1 MIIALDVGTSSARAS
16 LYDDRGAHV
25 DGHFH
30 QTAYAPTTTADGGV
44 EHDAGALLE
53 AVAVCLDG
61 VCHALPRGAEVLGVG
76 VTTFWHG
83 LLGFDAA
90 KRPVTP
96 IFTWADSRSAR
107 DAALLRDALDEE
119 ALHARTGCYL
129 HASYWP
135 AKLRW
140 LARERPAQ
148 ARAAVRWGSFG
159 EHLEAT
165 LFDEAT
171 TTISMASG
179 TGLFDLERGRWDA
192 AALAA
197 AGIEPDHLFAVRDRT
212 EPRRGLRGTWARRWP
227 ALRSVPWFPAVGDGA
242 AGNIG
247 SGCIDPHSIALNVG
261 TSAAFRLVSER
272 APTPPRGLWRYS
284 IDSRWRLLGGAT
296 SEGGNV
302 YAWCR
307 DVLALPDGAA
317 LEAAVAA
324 ESADGHGLT
333 VLPFLA
339 GERAPGWRADRR
351 AAITGLSL
359 DTTAVEIVRAAL
371 ESVALRLALVY
382 DLLAPHATADHVI
395 VASGGAITR
404 SRAWTQMIADACGHA
419 VTWSRETEATSRG
432 AALLALQALGVVP
445 DLAAV
450 RVPLGETFAPDAA
463 RHARYRRALER
474 QQRLDERV

>member
-1 MIIALDVGTSSARAS
+1 
-16 LYDDRGAHV
+16 
-25 DGHFH
+25 
-30 QTAYAPTTTADGGV
+30 
-44 EHDAGALLE
+44 
-53 AVAVCLDG
+53 
-61 VCHALPRGAEVLGVG
+61 
-76 VTTFWHG
+76 
-83 LLGFDAA
+83 
-90 KRPVTP
+90 
-96 IFTWADSRSAR
+96 
-107 DAALLRDALDEE
+107 
-119 ALHARTGCYL
+119 
-129 HASYWP
+129 
-135 AKLRW
+135 
-140 LARERPAQ
+140 
-148 ARAAVRWGSFG
+148 
-159 EHLEAT
+159 
-165 LFDEAT
+165 
-171 TTISMASG
+171 
-179 TGLFDLERGRWDA
+179 
-192 AALAA
+192 
-197 AGIEPDHLFAVRDRT
+197 
-212 EPRRGLRGTWARRWP
+212 
-227 ALRSVPWFPAVGDGA
+227 VPWFPAVGDGA
-242 AGNIG
+242 AGNVG
-247 SGCIDPHSIALNVG
+247 SGCIDPHGIALNVG
-261 TSAAFRLVSER
+261 TSAALRLASER

-307 DVLALPDGAA
+307 DVLALPDAAA

-339 GERAPGWRADRR
+339 GERAPGWRADKR
-351 AAITGLSL
+351 AAVTGLSL

-395 VASGGAITR
+395 VASGGAITH

-450 RVPLGETFAPDAA
+450 PAPLGETFAPDAA